1 MEQATFGPYRI
12 LELLGRGGMGEV
24 YRAHDSETDR
34 VVALKLLR
42 APLAVDEEYAARFQ
56 RECRSAARL
65 NEAHVIPIHRF
76 GEIDG
81 RLYLDMRLVAGTDL
95 GTWLRRHGP
104 LAPDVAVAVVGQVAQ
119 ALDAAHAAGLVHR
132 DVKPSN
138 VMLAGAVDG
147 PLDAATVVVYL
158 LDFGITRPR
167 TGAVDADAAVLTR
180 AGDVPGSPS
189 YIAPERLSGVEGDPR
204 ADVYSLAC
212 VLHEAL
218 TGSPPFGGDL
228 PALIGAHLR
237 KPPPRPSTVRPGV
250 PAGFDAVVATG
261 MAKEPDRRY
270 ATAGALAAAAR
281 AVLAAAGSARAATA
295 PAGEETVRQ
304 TPGADGPSPDEA
316 TRPADTVT
324 VRFGPG
330 IAGSGAVTVP
340 SERGES
346 RVATRPR
353 DRAARSTPRRRGG
366 RHLLGGLVTA
376 LVVAAALLYLYQT
389 RAEPLTVVEAAVAPA
404 AEPGQACDVTVD
416 VVGTV
421 RTNGNPGTITYQWTR
436 SDGETAGPLT
446 ETVAGGTDS
455 IDVHLLWSLSG
466 TGRYAATATLRVL
479 EPNPVQA
486 EGSFTYDCP

>member
-42 APLAVDEEYAARFQ
+42 APLAVDEEYAARFR

-81 RLYLDMRLVAGTDL
+81 RLYLDMRLVDGTDL

-138 VMLAGAVDG
+138 VMLAGAHDD

-167 TGAVDADAAVLTR
+167 TGAVGADVAVLTR

-212 VLHEAL
+212 ALHEAL
-218 TGSPPFGGDL
+218 AGSPPFGGDL

-237 KPPPRPSTVRPGV
+237 RPPPRPSTVRPGV
-250 PAGFDAVVATG
+250 PGGFDAVVATG

-281 AVLAAAGSARAATA
+281 AVLTATGPARAAPEGA
-295 PAGEETVRQ
+295 ETVRQ
-304 TPGADGPSPDEA
+304 TPGADRPPDEA

-330 IAGSGAVTVP
+330 IADSGATTVP

-346 RVATRPR
+346 RVATQPR
-353 DRAARSTPRRRGG
+353 ERAGRSTSRRRGG
-366 RHLLGGLVTA
+366 RRHLLGGLVTA

-389 RAEPLTVVEAAVAPA
+389 RAAPLTVVEARVAPA

-421 RTNGNPGTITYQWTR
+421 RTNGNPGTITYEWTR

-446 ETVAGGTDS
+446 ETVADGTDG
-455 IDVHLLWSLSG
+455 IDVHLLWTLSG
-466 TGRYAATATLRVL
+466 SGRYLATATLRVL